1 MTMTIQKIRM
11 GHVWFVLALATM
23 LLHSCAGSSIGS
35 TAGTG
40 TITATEQA
48 IIDELNLARTNPRMY
63 ARLLEDTRQYFDGK
77 RYFEPGQ
84 KAMRTQEGVAAVDEA
99 IRYLRSVPPASPLSA
114 SSGLAKA
121 ALDHI
126 RDTGPKGMV
135 SHTGSDGSTPRQRVE
150 RHGRWQTTLGENI
163 AYHPM
168 PSARRI
174 VMLLIVDDGV
184 PDRGHR
190 TIIFNP
196 AYKVVGVATGPHSL
210 YGSMCV
216 QEFAGGFSGNKPAF

>member
-1 MTMTIQKIRM
+1 MQ
-11 GHVWFVLALATM
+11 VWLLLACTTL
-23 LLHSCAGSSIGS
+23 LLHSCAGSSITS
-35 TAGTG
+35 AGTG
-40 TITATEQA
+40 SITATERE
-48 IIDELNLARTNPRMY
+48 IIEELNLARTNPKMY
-63 ARLLEDTRQYFDGK
+63 ARFLEGTRQYFDGT
-77 RYFEPGQ
+77 RYQEPGQ
-84 KAMRTQEGVAAVDEA
+84 KAMRTQEGIAAVDEA
-99 IRYLRSVPPASPLSA
+99 IRYLRSVPPAGPLSP

-126 RDTGPKGMV
+126 RDTGPKGIV

-150 RHGRWQTTLGENI
+150 RHGRWQATLGENI

-190 TIIFNP
+190 TVIFNP
-196 AYKVVGVATGPHSL
+196 VYKVVGVATGPHKL

-216 QEFAGGFSGNKPAF
+216 QEFAGGFSGSNPAF

>member
-1 MTMTIQKIRM
+1 MRTCRIKTAQVGFIL
-11 GHVWFVLALATM
+11 VLIAILFQ
-23 LLHSCAGSSIGS
+23 SCARSSIGS
-35 TAGTG
+35 ARGE
-40 TITATEQA
+40 TITATERE
-48 IIDELNLARTNPRMY
+48 IIEELNLARTNPQMY
-63 ARLLEDTRQYFDGK
+63 ARLLENTRQYFEGK
-77 RYFEPGQ
+77 RYREPGQ
-84 KAMRTQEGVAAVDEA
+84 NTFRTQEGVAAVDEA
-99 IRYLRSVPPASPLSA
+99 IRFLRSVPPAKPLAA

-126 RDTGPKGMV
+126 RDTGPKGIV
-135 SHTGSDGSTPRQRVE
+135 SHTGSDGSTPRERVE
-150 RHGRWQTTLGENI
+150 RHGHWQSTLGENI
-163 AYHPM
+163 AYHPV

-196 AYKVVGVATGPHSL
+196 AYRVVGVATGPHSL

-216 QEFAGGFSGNKPAF
+216 QEFAGGFSGNDTAF